1 MSSFVEA
8 LRDEPLLVLDGGLS
22 TALELLGHQVGG
34 ELWTARLVLEAPGE
48 IVRAH
53 ASFVEAGAE
62 VIISSSY
69 QASEAGFV
77 RAGASPAGAR
87 AALALTTDLAR
98 RSGARFVAASV
109 GPFGAVLA
117 DGSEYHG
124 RYSASWAE
132 VRRFHR
138 HRLAVL
144 VDSGPDVYAVETI
157 PTIAEA
163 EIILEVLDQL
173 GAAPAWLSMSRPDD
187 VEAVV
192 ALAARCSAVVAVG
205 VNCVPPDEVDGH
217 LARMSSLTSMPLV
230 TYPNHGGVWDGEHEC
245 WIGADEAITVE
256 RVRQWLAQGAKL
268 IGGCCGNGPATIAVV
283 IDGLAP
289 DP

>member
-69 QASEAGFV
+69 QASEAGFA
-77 RAGASPAGAR
+77 RAGASPSAAR
-87 AALALTTDLAR
+87 AALAFTTELAR

-124 RYSASWAE
+124 RYSASWGE

-138 HRLAVL
+138 HRLGVL
-144 VDSGPDVYAVETI
+144 VDSGPDVFAVETI
-157 PTIAEA
+157 PTLAEA
-163 EIILEVLDQL
+163 EIILEVLDQV

-192 ALAARCSAVVAVG
+192 ALAEHSSSVVAVG
-205 VNCVPPDEVDGH
+205 VNCVPPNEVEGY
-217 LARMSSLTSMPLV
+217 LARMSALTSMPLV

-245 WIGADEAITVE
+245 WIGADEAITAE
-256 RVRQWLAQGAKL
+256 RVQQWLVRGAKL
-268 IGGCCGNGPATIAVV
+268 IGGCCGNGPDAVATVIA
-283 IDGLAP
+283 GLAP
-289 DP
+289 DA